1 MKKALAV
8 AAVALALVGTHGT
21 TEASTVFHAIM
32 TFDQE
37 VPTVPVFEGA
47 SGIAT
52 FVLND
57 AQTALSY
64 DVLITGLNF
73 PPGNPAASNDITRLH
88 IHRGPAGVA
97 GPIVF
102 GMIETATSPPIPQSD
117 LDDLVINASPGLI
130 HVTGVW
136 DGLEGNGGA
145 TLAGELG
152 NLFSRNLYINAHTG
166 DHASGEIR
174 GLIAVPAPSTLLL
187 VVAAIVGAATVA
199 LGCRTREGSTRHSR
213 RASPASLPL

>member
-8 AAVALALVGTHGT
+8 AAIALGLVGTHGA
-21 TEASTVFHAIM
+21 TEASTVFHATM

-37 VPTVPVFEGA
+37 VPTVPIFEGA

-57 AQTALSY
+57 AQNALSY

-73 PPGNPAASNDITRLH
+73 PPASPAGPTDMTRLH

-102 GMIETATSPPIPQSD
+102 GMIDPQSD
-117 LDDLVINASPGLI
+117 LDDLVITPSPGLI

-136 DGLEGNGGA
+136 DGLEGNAGA
-145 TLAGELG
+145 TLAGELA

-166 DHASGEIR
+166 DHAPGEIR
-174 GLIAVPAPSTLLL
+174 GLIAVPAPASLLL
-187 VVAAIVGAATVA
+187 IVVGIAGAAGLA
-199 LGCRTREGSTRHSR
+199 LR
-213 RASPASLPL
+213 RRIA

>member
-1 MKKALAV
+1 MMKRALAV
-8 AAVALALVGTHGT
+8 AVISLGLVGTQGT
-21 TEASTVFHAIM
+21 TEASTIFHATM

-37 VPTVPVFEGA
+37 VPTVSTFEGA

-57 AQTALSY
+57 AQNALSY

-73 PPGNPAASNDITRLH
+73 PPGSPPGPTDMTRLH

-102 GMIETATSPPIPQSD
+102 GMIETATPPPIPQSD
-117 LDDLVINASPGLI
+117 LDDLVINATPGLI

-152 NLFSRNLYINAHTG
+152 NLFSGNLYINAHTG

-174 GLIAVPAPSTLLL
+174 GLITVPAPPSLLL
-187 VVAAIVGAATVA
+187 IAVAIAGAAGVA
-199 LGCRTREGSTRHSR
+199 LRRRVRTES
-213 RASPASLPL
+213 

>member
-8 AAVALALVGTHGT
+8 AAVVLGLVGTHRT
-21 TEASTVFHAIM
+21 TEAVTVFHANM
-32 TFDQE
+32 TFEQE
-37 VPTVPVFEGA
+37 VPTVPAFEGA

-57 AQTALSY
+57 AQDALSY

-73 PPGNPAASNDITRLH
+73 PPASPPGPTDMTRLH

-102 GMIETATSPPIPQSD
+102 GMIETATPPPIQQSD
-117 LDDLVINASPGLI
+117 LDDLMIDASAGLI

-136 DGLEGNGGA
+136 DGAEGNAGA

-152 NLFSRNLYINAHTG
+152 NLFSGNLYINAHTG

-174 GLIAVPAPSTLLL
+174 GLITVPAPPSLLL
-187 VVAAIVGAATVA
+187 IVVGIAGAASVA
-199 LGCRTREGSTRHSR
+199 LR
-213 RASPASLPL
+213 RRIA

>member
-1 MKKALAV
+1 MRKALV
-8 AAVALALVGTHGT
+8 VVAVALALMGTHGT
-21 TEASTVFHAIM
+21 TEASTIFHATM

-37 VPTVPVFEGA
+37 VPAVPAFEGA
-47 SGIAT
+47 SGVAT

-57 AQTALSY
+57 AQNALSY

-73 PPGNPAASNDITRLH
+73 PPGTPPGPNDLTRLH

-102 GMIETATSPPIPQSD
+102 GIIETASPPPIPQSD
-117 LDDLVINASPGLI
+117 LDDLVISASPGLI

-152 NLFSRNLYINAHTG
+152 NLFSGNLYINAHTG
-166 DHASGEIR
+166 DHAAGEIR
-174 GLIAVPAPSTLLL
+174 GLIAVPSPSSLLL
-187 VVAAIVGAATVA
+187 IVVAMAGVAGAG
-199 LGCRTREGSTRHSR
+199 LR
-213 RASPASLPL
+213 RRITAW

>member
-1 MKKALAV
+1 MKKVLVLAAIALG
-8 AAVALALVGTHGT
+8 LVGPFGT
-21 TEASTVFHAIM
+21 TEAAVIFHASM

-37 VPTVPVFEGA
+37 VPTVPAFEGA
-47 SGIAT
+47 SGFAT

-64 DVLITGLNF
+64 DVTITGLNF
-73 PPGNPAASNDITRLH
+73 PPASTPGPNDLTRLH

-102 GMIETATSPPIPQSD
+102 GIIETATPPPIPEND
-117 LDDLVINASPGLI
+117 PDDRVITSSPGFL

-136 DGLEGNGGA
+136 DGLEGNAGA
-145 TLAGELG
+145 TLAGELD

-166 DHASGEIR
+166 DHAAGEIR
-174 GLIAVPAPSTLLL
+174 GLIAVPAPPSL
-187 VVAAIVGAATVA
+187 VLMLVAIAGAASFA
-199 LGCRTREGSTRHSR
+199 LR
-213 RASPASLPL
+213 RRLA

>member
-8 AAVALALVGTHGT
+8 AAVVLGLVATHGT
-21 TEASTVFHAIM
+21 TEASTLFHATM

-37 VPTVPVFEGA
+37 VPTVPAFEGA

-57 AQTALSY
+57 AQNALSY
-64 DVLITGLNF
+64 DITITGLNF
-73 PPGNPAASNDITRLH
+73 PPGSPAAPNDMTRLH

-102 GMIETATSPPIPQSD
+102 GMIETASPPPIQQSD

-152 NLFSRNLYINAHTG
+152 NLFSGNLYINAHTG

-174 GLIAVPAPSTLLL
+174 GLITVPSPASLLL
-187 VVAAIVGAATVA
+187 VVVTIAGAASVA
-199 LGCRTREGSTRHSR
+199 LR
-213 RASPASLPL
+213 RRIA

>member
-1 MKKALAV
+1 MRKALV
-8 AAVALALVGTHGT
+8 VVALALALMGTHGT
-21 TEASTVFHAIM
+21 TEASTIFHATM

-37 VPTVPVFEGA
+37 VPTVPAFEGA
-47 SGIAT
+47 SGVAT

-57 AQTALSY
+57 AQNALSY

-73 PPGNPAASNDITRLH
+73 PPGTPPGPNDLTRLH

-102 GMIETATSPPIPQSD
+102 GIIETASPPPIPQSD
-117 LDDLVINASPGLI
+117 LDDLVISASPGLI

-152 NLFSRNLYINAHTG
+152 NLFSGNLYINAHTG
-166 DHASGEIR
+166 DHAAGEIR
-174 GLIAVPAPSTLLL
+174 GLIAVPSPSSLLL
-187 VVAAIVGAATVA
+187 IVVALAGVAGAG
-199 LGCRTREGSTRHSR
+199 LR
-213 RASPASLPL
+213 RRITAW

>member
-1 MKKALAV
+1 MRKALVV
-8 AAVALALVGTHGT
+8 AAVAALSLLGTRVVAD
-21 TEASTVFHAIM
+21 ASTIFHANM

-37 VPTVPVFEGA
+37 VPTVPAFEGTF
-47 SGIAT
+47 GVAT

-64 DVLITGLNF
+64 DVTIFGLNF
-73 PPGNPAASNDITRLH
+73 PPGTPPGPTDLTRLH

-102 GMIETATSPPIPQSD
+102 GMIEATPPPLGPVSD
-117 LDDLVINASPGLI
+117 LDDLSISMSPGLI

-136 DGLEGNGGA
+136 DNNEGIGT
-145 TLAGELG
+145 TLTGELT
-152 NLFSRNLYINAHTG
+152 NLFSNNLYINAHTG

-174 GLIAVPAPSTLLL
+174 GLISAVPAPSSLLL
-187 VVAAIVGAATVA
+187 IVLAVAGAAFIG
-199 LGCRTREGSTRHSR
+199 LPR
-213 RASPASLPL
+213 RIAA

>member
-8 AAVALALVGTHGT
+8 AVIALGLVGTQGI
-21 TEASTVFHAIM
+21 TEASTIFHATM
-32 TFDQE
+32 TFNQE
-37 VPTVPVFEGA
+37 VPTVPTFEGA

-57 AQTALSY
+57 AQNALSY

-73 PPGNPAASNDITRLH
+73 PPGSPPGPNDMTRLH

-102 GMIETATSPPIPQSD
+102 GMIETATPPPIPQSD
-117 LDDLVINASPGLI
+117 LDDLVIDASPGLI

-136 DGLEGNGGA
+136 DGLEGNAGA

-152 NLFSRNLYINAHTG
+152 NLFSGNLYINAHTG
-166 DHASGEIR
+166 DHAAGEIR
-174 GLIAVPAPSTLLL
+174 GLIAVPAPPSLLL
-187 VVAAIVGAATVA
+187 IAVTIAGAAGVA
-199 LGCRTREGSTRHSR
+199 LR
-213 RASPASLPL
+213 RRITYRVRVASSAR

>member
-8 AAVALALVGTHGT
+8 AAIALGLVGTHGT
-21 TEASTVFHAIM
+21 TEASTLFHATM

-37 VPTVPVFEGA
+37 VPTVPAFEGA
-47 SGIAT
+47 SGSAT

-57 AQTALSY
+57 ARNALSY
-64 DVLITGLNF
+64 DVLITGLDF
-73 PPGNPAASNDITRLH
+73 PPSSPAGPTDMTRLH

-102 GMIETATSPPIPQSD
+102 GMIETATPPPIPQSD
-117 LDDLVINASPGLI
+117 LDDLVISASPGLI

-136 DGLEGNGGA
+136 DGLEGNAGA

-152 NLFSRNLYINAHTG
+152 NLFSGNLYINAHTG
-166 DHASGEIR
+166 DHAPGEIR
-174 GLIAVPAPSTLLL
+174 GLIAVPAPAGLLL
-187 VVAAIVGAATVA
+187 IVVGIAGAGSLA
-199 LGCRTREGSTRHSR
+199 LR
-213 RASPASLPL
+213 RRIA

>member
-1 MKKALAV
+1 MKKALTV
-8 AAVALALVGTHGT
+8 IAVALGLVGIQGS
-21 TEASTVFHAIM
+21 TEASVIFHANM

-37 VPTVPVFEGA
+37 VPTVPGFEGA
-47 SGIAT
+47 SGVAN

-57 AQTALSY
+57 AQNALSY

-73 PPGNPAASNDITRLH
+73 PPGTPPGPTDMTRLH

-102 GMIETATSPPIPQSD
+102 GMIETAVPPPIPQSD
-117 LDDLVINASPGLI
+117 VDDLVINATPGLI

-136 DGLEGNGGA
+136 DNLEGNGT
-145 TLAGELG
+145 TLAAELA
-152 NLFSRNLYINAHTG
+152 NLFSGNLYINAHTG

-174 GLIAVPAPSTLLL
+174 GLIAVPAPSTLVLM
-187 VVAAIVGAATVA
+187 VVGMIGAAGLA
-199 LGCRTREGSTRHSR
+199 LR
-213 RASPASLPL
+213 RRIA

>member
-1 MKKALAV
+1 MRKALV
-8 AAVALALVGTHGT
+8 VVAVALALMGTHGT
-21 TEASTVFHAIM
+21 TEASTIFHATM

-37 VPTVPVFEGA
+37 VPAVPAFEGA
-47 SGIAT
+47 SGVAT

-57 AQTALSY
+57 AQNALSY

-73 PPGNPAASNDITRLH
+73 PPGTPPGPNDLTRLH

-102 GMIETATSPPIPQSD
+102 GIIETASPPPIPQSD
-117 LDDLVINASPGLI
+117 LDDLVISASPGLI

-152 NLFSRNLYINAHTG
+152 NLFSGNLYINAHTG
-166 DHASGEIR
+166 DHAAGEIR
-174 GLIAVPAPSTLLL
+174 GLIAVPSPSSLLL
-187 VVAAIVGAATVA
+187 IVVALAGVAGAG
-199 LGCRTREGSTRHSR
+199 LR
-213 RASPASLPL
+213 RRITAW